1 LDFIS
6 KSTSAYIKCAAAHL
20 LYAQANL
27 ETKRKA
33 FERLEISSKSYR
45 DGSVMQ
51 ACLSGSTRFNG
62 RINNVEE
69 ITPSGR
75 MATGVAVSPSH
86 YGLLMITKEMASS
99 PFLEPGR
106 FIIDHWFFQAGIA
119 YAHRPAKGSAY
130 EGCFLVPRT

>member
-1 LDFIS
+1 MPRPTWKPS
-6 KSTSAYIKCAAAHL
+6 ERHL
-20 LYAQANL
+20 NALKFHQ
-27 ETKRKA
+27 K
-33 FERLEISSKSYR
+33 SKSYR

-86 YGLLMITKEMASS
+86 YDLLMISQK
-99 PFLEPGR
+99 PKR
-106 FIIDHWFFQAGIA
+106 
-119 YAHRPAKGSAY
+119 
-130 EGCFLVPRT
+130 